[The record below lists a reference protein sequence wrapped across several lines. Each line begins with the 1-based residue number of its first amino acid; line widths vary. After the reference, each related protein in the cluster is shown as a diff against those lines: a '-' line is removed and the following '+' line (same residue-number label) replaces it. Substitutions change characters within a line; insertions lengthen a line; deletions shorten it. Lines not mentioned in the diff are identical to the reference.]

1 MWCHAMCLLE
11 LPGLTKLSASVR
23 LQIGGIC
30 CPCTW
35 HDDQRADGRTGGRA
49 GGCCLAT
56 VAVDDFILWP
66 RTMRKRHRWVG
77 GIADAEGYVRLSAAA
92 ASGGWERWR
101 RAAKAAGGGGAGDYG
116 VAMVKDGVLV
126 PM

>member
-1 MWCHAMCLLE
+1 M
-11 LPGLTKLSASVR
+11 
-23 LQIGGIC
+23 
-30 CPCTW
+30 
-35 HDDQRADGRTGGRA
+35 
-49 GGCCLAT
+49 
-56 VAVDDFILWP
+56 
-66 RTMRKRHRWVG
+66 G
-77 GIADAEGYVRLSAAA
+77 GIADAEGYVRLSAVA